1 MVTRSLRCFF
11 KSHIDDLSLNKVATQ
26 SHTYLGRYYDAG
38 NAVDG
43 NTTTCMRTEPIGPN
57 NPDKTVWW
65 RVDLGGLR
73 NIYSISVLFK
83 NYNDYGDYI
92 LSLKSYVKLCAPMQ
106 YYDANPESF
115 NNATFAQKYNR
126 LVENVYV

>member
-1 MVTRSLRCFF
+1 MRQNVYTGVKTKNILKVTVTRSLRFF
-11 KSHIDDLSLNKVATQ
+11 LSHKDDLSLNKVATQ
-26 SHTYLGRYYDAG
+26 SHIYLGIGYDAN

-43 NTTTCMRTEPIGPN
+43 NTATCMRTKAIGPN

-83 NYNDYGDYI
+83 NYNGTVI
-92 LSLKSYVKLCAPMQ
+92 TICL
-106 YYDANPESF
+106 
-115 NNATFAQKYNR
+115 
-126 LVENVYV
+126 

>member
-1 MVTRSLRCFF
+1 MFF
-11 KSHIDDLSLNKVATQ
+11 LFLKDDLSLNKVATQ
-26 SHTYLGRYYDAG
+26 SHTYLGTNYDAN

-43 NTTTCMRTEPIGPN
+43 NVATCMRTKPIGLN

-65 RVDLGGLR
+65 KVDLGGLR

-83 NYNDYGDYI
+83 NYNGYGYYI
-92 LSLKSYVKLCAPMQ
+92 LSLKSYLKLCAPMQ

-115 NNATFAQKYNR
+115 NNATFAQKFNG